1 MKANRKKRH
10 GYACPHVRLIDLET
24 EAPLL
29 ANSVDEMQGDTG
41 DNSTLQD
48 FTNIGGITLTEPTN
62 P

>member
-41 DNSTLQD
+41 PAQNPGIGLQD
-48 FTNIGGITLTEPTN
+48 FQEDQTYIP
-62 P
+62 